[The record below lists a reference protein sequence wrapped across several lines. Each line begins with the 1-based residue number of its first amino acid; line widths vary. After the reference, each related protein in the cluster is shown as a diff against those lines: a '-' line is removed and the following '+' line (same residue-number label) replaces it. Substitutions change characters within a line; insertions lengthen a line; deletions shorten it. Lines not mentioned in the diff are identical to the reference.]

1 MDIVE
6 WLRQFKLSTS
16 DSNYNAL
23 IVNGKTEEA
32 ADEIE
37 RLRKS
42 LKIFADNVNETNVGI
57 DKYWAET
64 VYALK
69 TENQRLRETNKRLGE
84 IATDAVEWLPPASV
98 NGPREKYQNEIKELT
113 DGHC

>member
-23 IVNGKTEEA
+23 VVNGKTEEA

-37 RLRKS
+37 RLRQ
-42 LKIFADNVNETNVGI
+42 LVNELN
-57 DKYWAET
+57 
-64 VYALK
+64 
-69 TENQRLRETNKRLGE
+69 
-84 IATDAVEWLPPASV
+84 SV
-98 NGPREKYQNEIKELT
+98 AYVI
-113 DGHC
+113 DGHGVAHHNFTIVYRELE

>member
-37 RLRKS
+37 RLRKE
-42 LKIFADNVNETNVGI
+42 N
-57 DKYWAET
+57 AE
-64 VYALK
+64 
-69 TENQRLRETNKRLGE
+69 LRKR
-84 IATDAVEWLPPASV
+84 TEWLPETAPKDGTMYFFGACK
-98 NGPREKYQNEIKELT
+98 PNEDEDFRGVFDAERFETMLHWMPMAKTPKTTGDE
-113 DGHC
+113 